1 MEVNTFDR
9 PPETLVEG
17 FRSIGTSTIG
27 DILDE
32 MGIQGVATGLRAVVE
47 GSRLVGPAVTV
58 KETSGTV
65 GTYTIADFP
74 VSRVID
80 HAQAGDVI
88 VFDNGGREISTWGG
102 LASTAAKTKGIEGVV
117 VDGGCRDADEIAA
130 VNFPIFSRYITPI
143 TGKTRIKILEMNGT
157 IQCSGIRVRPGDI
170 IVADRT
176 GVVVVPQERAQEVLE
191 KAMEAEKDEDHF
203 AAELKKGTTFTE
215 MQRRT
220 GRL

>member
-1 MEVNTFDR
+1 MEVKEFDR
-9 PPETLVEG
+9 PPKALVEG
-17 FRSIGTSTIG
+17 FRSIGTCTIG
-27 DILDE
+27 DLLDE
-32 MGIQGVATGLRAVVE
+32 MGIQGVATGLRAVVD
-47 GSRLVGPAVTV
+47 GSRLVGPAITV

-80 HAQAGDVI
+80 HAQPGDVI
-88 VFDNGGREISTWGG
+88 VFDNGGKEISTWGG
-102 LASTAAKTKGIEGVV
+102 LASTAAKTKGVEGVV
-117 VDGGCRDADEIAA
+117 IDGGCRDADDIVAL
-130 VNFPIFSRYITPI
+130 NFPVFSRYVTPI

-157 IQCSGIRVRPGDI
+157 IQCSGVSVRPGDI

-176 GVVVVPQERAQEVLE
+176 GVVIIPQEKAQEVLDKAE
-191 KAMEAEKDEDHF
+191 KAEKDEEHF

-215 MQRRT
+215 MQKRT